1 MRDFI
6 PQIEPWI
13 DGEELSQL
21 TRVIDSTYVTE
32 NDLTAEFEQMICKL
46 TGSRYAIAITNGTM
60 ALYCCLKALNIGPG
74 DEVIIPNMTFIA
86 SSNAVLL
93 AGATPVLCDINT
105 LNFCIDVDRI
115 KELITPNT
123 KAIMPVHLYG
133 QSCDM
138 DVITKIA
145 EENNLAVLEDA
156 AQGVGVKWRGRHVGT
171 FGECGILSFY
181 GNKTITC
188 GEGGV
193 VLTDSIKIRN
203 KVYQL
208 KNHGRLSKG
217 QFKHETI
224 GYNFS
229 FTEMQAAVGI
239 AQMNKLDRIKAKK
252 EHIRNRYNNELDT
265 LLKRV
270 PVDNFCSPVWWFTSF
285 LICNKSTLMKYL
297 LTKGI
302 QTREFFYPL
311 NKQPCYKHMEF
322 AGVKTLKPFPNSR
335 TIFNMGISLPSA
347 YCLTDEEQT
356 YIIDT
361 INDWCNTP
369 ERWYDD
375 PTG

>member
-13 DGEELSQL
+13 DGEELEQL

-32 NDLTAEFEQMICKL
+32 HNLTAEFEHMVQGL
-46 TGSRYAIAITNGTM
+46 TGAKYAIAVTNGTM
-60 ALYCCLKALNIGPG
+60 ALYCCLKALDIGPG

-93 AGATPVLCDINT
+93 AGATPVLCDISPVN
-105 LNFCIDVDRI
+105 LCIDI
-115 KELITPNT
+115 TCIEPLITPNT

-133 QSCDM
+133 QSCNM

-156 AQGVGVKWRGRHVGT
+156 AQGVGVKWKERHVGT
-171 FGECGILSFY
+171 FGECGVLSFY

-188 GEGGV
+188 GEGGI
-193 VLTDSIKIRN
+193 VLTDSTKIRN

-217 QFKHETI
+217 QFKHDTI

-229 FTEMQAAVGI
+229 FTEMQAAIGI
-239 AQMNKLDRIKAKK
+239 AQMNKLDRIKIKK
-252 EHIRNRYNNELDT
+252 KHIHDRYNNELDRI
-265 LLKRV
+265 LSRV
-270 PVDNFCSPVWWFTSF
+270 TVDDFCSPVWWFTSF
-285 LICNKSTLMKYL
+285 LTNKKLKLMSYL
-297 LTKGI
+297 SDRGI

-311 NKQPCYKHMEF
+311 SKQPCYKHIEF
-322 AGVKTLKPFPNSR
+322 DDSSFPAS
-335 TIFNMGISLPSA
+335 TKAFDMGISLPSA

-356 YIIDT
+356 HIINT
-361 INDWCNTP
+361 INTYLK
-369 ERWYDD
+369 E
-375 PTG
+375 G

>member
-13 DGEELSQL
+13 DGEELVQL

-32 NDLTAEFEQMICKL
+32 HDLTSEFEKMICRL
-46 TGSRYAIAITNGTM
+46 TGAKYAVAITNGTM

-93 AGATPVLCDINT
+93 AGATPVLCDINMT
-105 LNFCIDVDRI
+105 NFCINTGRI
-115 KELITPNT
+115 EELINSNT

-138 DVITKIA
+138 DAITKIA
-145 EENNLAVLEDA
+145 EEHNLAVLEDA
-156 AQGVGVKWRGRHVGT
+156 AQGVGVKWNDRHVGT

-217 QFKHETI
+217 QFKHDTI

-239 AQMNKLDRIKAKK
+239 AQLNKLDRIKAKK
-252 EHIRNRYNNELDT
+252 EHIHNRYNNELDK
-265 LLKRV
+265 LLRRV
-270 PVDNFCSPVWWFTSF
+270 DVDPSCSPVWWFTSF
-285 LICNKSTLMKYL
+285 ITYNKSILMKYL

-302 QTREFFYPL
+302 QTREFFCPL
-311 NKQPCYKHMEF
+311 NQQPCYKHMEF
-322 AGVKTLKPFPNSR
+322 AGLKDLKSFPNSR
-335 TIFNMGISLPSA
+335 QVFHGGISLPSA

-356 YIIDT
+356 YVIKT
-361 INDWCNTP
+361 INDWCNAP
-369 ERWYDD
+369 ERWHHDSI
-375 PTG
+375 G